1 MSDLKN
7 FYARAFLRVS
17 AVCFAALLTVL
28 GATPLGAQTLDE
40 NALKGMKWRQ
50 IGPFRGGRALAVT
63 GITGDPDTYYFGS
76 VAGGVWKTAN
86 AGVTWTPMS
95 DKTGIMSVGAIAVA
109 PSDPNIVYVGTGESC
124 IRGNISYGDGMYKSL
139 DGGKTWAHIGLDDTQ
154 HIARILVH
162 PHNPD
167 IVYVAALGHVYGPN
181 DTRGVFRSS
190 DGGKTWQKVLFKDN
204 KTGAIDLVFDPNNPH
219 ILFAA
224 LWEAQRTPWGM
235 TSGGPGSG
243 LYRSGDDG
251 ATWKRLEGHGLPSG
265 ILGRI
270 GVSVSG
276 ADGNRV
282 YAIIEA
288 EKGGIYSS
296 DDGGDSWKLIN
307 PDHRFTQRA
316 WYFHHIFA
324 DPKHVDTLYVLNTG
338 VSRSTDGGHSW
349 EFIRAPHGDNHGLW
363 IDPSRPNWMIVA
375 NDGGASVSHDG
386 GKSWSSENNQPTAQF
401 YHVAT
406 DTAVPYRLYG
416 AQQDNSTVAIAS
428 RSDDGV
434 IDRPD
439 WYAVGGG
446 ESGYVVPDPRNPD
459 VVYAG
464 SYDGLI
470 TRFDKKNSQVQD
482 VSSWPLNP
490 MGSGASDLKHR
501 FQWTAPILIS
511 PSDPSVLYH
520 GGEAVFKSTD
530 SGMTWTAISG
540 DLTRNDKSK
549 QQSSGGP
556 LTKDNTSVEYYD
568 TVFALAESPV
578 EKGVIWAGT
587 DDGLVHVTRDAGQH
601 WSNVT
606 SKEFGDWSL
615 VSIVE
620 ASPHAAGTAYV
631 AIDRHKLDDYK
642 PHIFK
647 TADYGKTW
655 TRITTGLPDNGYA
668 HAVREDPKHK
678 GLLFAGTENGVY
690 VSFDDGARWQSLK
703 LNLPTTPI
711 HDLTVKGDDLVVAT
725 HGRSFW
731 ILDGIGPV
739 RQMAPNTA
747 SEDVHLY
754 QPSNT
759 IRYRGFGFQLPPTV
773 PVGAN
778 PPTGVA
784 IDYYLKTAVKDGI
797 TLEILDSKG
806 KLVRR
811 FSSKKAAE
819 GASPDEEEFGIT
831 LDRGALP
838 AEAGLNRFVWNMRQ
852 EDPVKVPGGVG
863 WGGRPQG
870 PLVAPGN
877 YQIKLTVGSKSYT
890 APATIER
897 DPRVGASQS
906 DLEKQAEL
914 AGRIRDRV
922 SVGHEAVNQIR
933 SVRSQLDALKK
944 RLSADSTAK
953 PILDAAEELKKKMN
967 AIEEKIV
974 QPKSKSGEDPLNY
987 PIQAADQLNALQ
999 STVESADAAPTAAS
1013 YTVFDELNARLE
1025 TQLAAWRDVQA
1036 KDLAALNALIQKSN
1050 IPPLAPAAEEPKP
1063 SPEGSAL
1070 NDEDDAVASDPL

>member
-1 MSDLKN
+1 MPGQKEWCVFS
-7 FYARAFLRVS
+7 RIR
-17 AVCFAALLTVL
+17 FAAILAAAAMLVL
-28 GATPLGAQTLDE
+28 CIAPVRAQTLDE
-40 NALKGMKWRQ
+40 NALKAMKWRQ

-63 GITGDPDTYYFGS
+63 GVVGDADTYYFGA
-76 VAGGVWKTAN
+76 VAGGVWKTTN
-86 AGVTWTPMS
+86 AGGTWTPMS

-109 PSDPNIVYVGTGESC
+109 PSDPNVIYVGTGESC
-124 IRGNISYGDGMYKSL
+124 LRGNISYGDGMYKSL
-139 DGGKTWAHIGLDDTQ
+139 DGGKTWTHIGLEDTQ
-154 HIARILVH
+154 HIAKVLVS
-162 PHNPD
+162 PQNPD
-167 IVYVAALGHVYGPN
+167 IVYVAALGHAYGSN
-181 DTRGVFRSS
+181 DSRGVFRSG

-224 LWEAQRTPWGM
+224 LWEVQRTPWGM

-243 LYRSGDDG
+243 LYRSSDDG
-251 ATWKRLEGHGLPSG
+251 ANWKRLEGHGLPSG
-265 ILGRI
+265 VLGRI

-296 DDGGDSWKLIN
+296 DDGGETWKLIN

-324 DPKHVDTLYVLNTG
+324 DPKHADTVYVLNTG
-338 VSRSTDGGHSW
+338 VSRSNDGGHTF

-363 IDPSRPNWMIVA
+363 IDPEQPNWMIVG
-375 NDGGASVSHDG
+375 NDGGASVSHDA
-386 GKSWSSENNQPTAQF
+386 GKSWSTQNNQPTAQF
-401 YHVAT
+401 YHVAA
-406 DTAVPYRLYG
+406 DTAVPYRVYG
-416 AQQDNSTVAIAS
+416 AQQDNSTVAIIS

-446 ESGYVVPDPRNPD
+446 EAGYVVPDPRNPS

-470 TRFDKKNSQVQD
+470 TRFDKKTEQVQD

-490 MGSGASDLKHR
+490 MGAGAADLKHR
-501 FQWTAPILIS
+501 FQWTAPILAS
-511 PSDPSVLYH
+511 PNDPSLLYH
-520 GGEAVFKSTD
+520 AGESIFKTTD
-530 SGMTWTAISG
+530 AGMTWTAISG
-540 DLTRNDKSK
+540 DLTRNDKTR

-556 LTKDNTSVEYYD
+556 LTQDNTSVEYYD

-606 SKEFGDWSL
+606 SKEFGEWSL
-615 VSIVE
+615 VSIIE

-647 TADYGKTW
+647 TTDYGKTW
-655 TRITTGLPDNGYA
+655 SKITTGLPENGYA
-668 HAVREDPKHK
+668 HAVREDPKRR
-678 GLLFAGTENGVY
+678 GLLFAGTENGIY

-711 HDLTVKGDDLVVAT
+711 HDLTIKGDDLIVAT
-725 HGRSFW
+725 HGRAFW
-731 ILDGIGPV
+731 ILDGIAPL
-739 RQMAPNTA
+739 RQMTSATA
-747 SEDVHLY
+747 GEEARLY
-754 QPSNT
+754 QPAAA
-759 IRYRGFGFQLPPTV
+759 IRYPGGGFQLPPTV

-778 PPTGVA
+778 PPTGVV
-784 IDYYLKTAVKDGI
+784 IDYYLKTAAKDGI
-797 TLEILDSKG
+797 TLEILDTKG
-806 KLVRR
+806 KLLRKY
-811 FSSKKAAE
+811 SSKKAAE
-819 GASPDEEEFGIT
+819 GASPDEEEFG
-831 LDRGALP
+831 LSRQGESLP

-852 EDPVKVPGGVG
+852 DDPAKVPGAIT

-870 PLVAPGN
+870 PLVVPGN
-877 YQIKLTVGSKSYT
+877 YQVKLTVNGKSYT
-890 APATIER
+890 VPVELQK
-897 DPRVGASQS
+897 DPRISASQA

-914 AGRIRDRV
+914 AGRIRGRV
-922 SVGHEAVNQIR
+922 SAGHEAVNQIR
-933 SVRSQLDALKK
+933 SVRAQLDSLKK
-944 RLSADSTAK
+944 RLGADANAK
-953 PILDAAEELKKKMN
+953 PVLDAAEDLKKKMN
-967 AIEEKIV
+967 AVEEKII

-987 PIQAADQLNALQ
+987 PIQTADQLLALQ
-999 STVESADAAPTAAS
+999 GTVESADAAPTAAC
-1013 YTVFDELNARLE
+1013 YTVFDELNGRLDV
-1025 TQLAAWRDVQA
+1025 QLAAWRDLQS
-1036 KDLAALNALIQKSN
+1036 KDLAALNALIQKNN
-1050 IPPLAPAAEEPKP
+1050 IPAVAPAVEEAK
-1063 SPEGSAL
+1063 SA
-1070 NDEDDAVASDPL
+1070 N